1 MAETISMPKLGFDM
15 AEGTLVR
22 WVIAEGQEVKKGE
35 ALAEIETDKAT
46 VEVEANVSGILFKHL
61 VEEGSVVPVGMPIAV
76 VAAPGEEV
84 KDIPTVVE
92 GEAEVEKK
100 LPTEPEKAGE
110 QTPTSVAM
118 PAAEPGRLKASP
130 VAKRLAEEL
139 NLNLAAVSGTG
150 PGGRIIKKDVEAA
163 STSTLTP
170 GVVQTPASSIQ
181 EGKPVFAPVIWTP
194 GAELPADE
202 RVPLTKL
209 RTIIG
214 KRMVESK
221 TTVPHFT
228 VTGNINAAPV
238 MKLRKEVN
246 LQLPEEQKISVND
259 FIVKAAAIVLRQ
271 FPNIN
276 ASFNGNEIIR
286 HGHVNVGVAVAIE
299 SGLLTVVNKDT
310 DIKPIRLI
318 SKEMK
323 EMVARARSGKVRTE
337 DIEGSTFSISNL
349 GMFGV
354 EYFTAIINP
363 PEAAILAV
371 GAVEELPVVEN
382 GEIKPGMR
390 MKATISADH
399 RVTDGAE
406 AARFMQAL
414 TEILE
419 NPLRLLL

>member
-15 AEGTLVR
+15 AEGTLVH
-22 WVIAEGQEVKKGE
+22 WAIAEGQEVKKGE

-46 VEVEANVSGILFKHL
+46 VEVEANVSGILYKHL
-61 VEEGSVVPVGMPIAV
+61 VEEGTVVPVGMPIAV
-76 VAAPGEEV
+76 VAAPGEDV
-84 KDIPTVVE
+84 KDFSTVAGVE
-92 GEAEVEKK
+92 SDEGKK
-100 LPTEPEKAGE
+100 TQTPPEKVE
-110 QTPTSVAM
+110 EKTPASVPM
-118 PAAEPGRLKASP
+118 PVAESGRLKASP
-130 VAKRLAEEL
+130 VARRLAEEL
-139 NLNLAAVSGTG
+139 SLNLAVLSGTG
-150 PGGRIIKKDVEAA
+150 PGGRIIKRDVEAA
-163 STSTLTP
+163 STSIPTQGT
-170 GVVQTPASSIQ
+170 VQTPATSIH
-181 EGKPVFAPVIWTP
+181 EGKPVLAPITWAP
-194 GAELPADE
+194 GAEIPGDE
-202 RVPLTKL
+202 HVPLTKL

-221 TTVPHFT
+221 TTVPHFSI
-228 VTGNINAAPV
+228 TGNINAAPI
-238 MKLRKEVN
+238 MKLRKEIN

-259 FIVKAAAIVLRQ
+259 FVVKAAAIVLRQ

-276 ASFNGNEIIR
+276 ASYNGNEIIR
-286 HGHVNVGVAVAIE
+286 HGHVNVGVAVAVE
-299 SGLLTVVNKDT
+299 SGLLTVVSKDT

-318 SKEMK
+318 SLEMK